1 MSKQRINLGQIIV
14 IAMLALAG
22 AGAFLF
28 GYTLEDK
35 RDEAAI
41 KSLVTGLADNLSK
54 TETES
59 TASALIKVKAVAD
72 AFADPMTLEMDK
84 YAFGDYDRDRLLASI
99 GRYRALVGSAKVTAS
114 DIRITITAK
123 EKANGTFAGRFEG
136 TLKSGPGDV
145 IVKDIDAEFVKIDG
159 RWKIKS
165 LKFTNVLH

>member
-1 MSKQRINLGQIIV
+1 
-14 IAMLALAG
+14 MLVLAG

-41 KSLVTGLADNLSK
+41 KSLVAGLADNLSK

-72 AFADPMTLEMDK
+72 AFDDPMTLAMDK
-84 YAFGDYDRDRLLASI
+84 YAFGDYDRDRLLASM
-99 GRYRALVGSAKVTAS
+99 GRYRALVKSAKVSAS
-114 DIRITITAK
+114 DIRITITEK

-145 IVKDIDAEFVKIDG
+145 IIKDIDAEFVKTDG

>member
-1 MSKQRINLGQIIV
+1 MSKMRINLGQIIV
-14 IAMLALAG
+14 ITMLVLAG

-28 GYTLEDK
+28 GYTLEER
-35 RDEAAI
+35 RDEAEI
-41 KSLVTGLADNLSK
+41 KSLVSGLADNLTQ

-72 AFADPMTLEMDK
+72 AFADPMTLAMDK
-84 YAFGDYDRDRLLASI
+84 YAFGDYDRDRLLASM
-99 GRYRALVGSAKVTAS
+99 GRYRALVKSAKVSAS
-114 DIRITITAK
+114 DIRITITEK

-145 IVKDIDAEFVKIDG
+145 IIKDIDAEFVKTEG